1 MGKFY
6 FSDLEN
12 QLLRNETKQKLV
24 PSEFEHWGGGSI
36 CLSWPK
42 SNLASEPKCSNLR
55 SNLKI
60 FMIAIPFV
68 Q

>member
-24 PSEFEHWGGGSI
+24 PSEFERGGGGG
-36 CLSWPK
+36 
-42 SNLASEPKCSNLR
+42 AV
-55 SNLKI
+55 
-60 FMIAIPFV
+60 FV
-68 Q
+68 FLGQNPIWLVNQNAQI

>member
-24 PSEFEHWGGGSI
+24 PSEFEHWGGR
-36 CLSWPK
+36 
-42 SNLASEPKCSNLR
+42 A
-55 SNLKI
+55 I
-60 FMIAIPFV
+60 FVFLGQNPIWLVNQNAQI
-68 Q
+68 

>member
-24 PSEFEHWGGGSI
+24 PSEFEQGGGGQY
-36 CLSWPK
+36 LFF
-42 SNLASEPKCSNLR
+42 LA
-55 SNLKI
+55 KI
-60 FMIAIPFV
+60 
-68 Q
+68 QSG